1 MSFERIILLV
11 SAFAAV
17 SIAEPLTP
25 VWVELG
31 PAKQVLAR
39 VVIRSGSKCPALE
52 ADGKPLAMK
61 LRSPVPENFEPACEA
76 VVPANTRKL
85 RAGSRDLRLPT
96 SPKTVVAIGDTGCRV
111 KDTRIQDCADPEKW
125 PFGLVSS
132 QIART
137 RPDLIVHVGDY
148 LYREDKCPDSSKG
161 CSGPYG
167 DNWVTWQADFFAP
180 GAAALE
186 AAPWAFSRGNHE
198 TCDRSWR
205 GWFYYLDPRPF
216 SGACS
221 VYSAPYVA
229 TSGKLRIGML
239 DSSATAVNINSA
251 QVDEFASQLAT
262 FAGQADWVADH
273 HPFWYYG
280 SAGVGT
286 TPALSAAWSRAS
298 LSDVRFLLS
307 GHLHL
312 FQFLGFTTTL
322 PNQLIAGD
330 GGTAL
335 SQSVKSDFAGAM
347 LDGVA
352 VQSGKSEH
360 TFGFTVLRRARRR
373 WNLTLKSSDAK
384 TLVACRVFDDR
395 PASCLSQ
402 R

>member
-1 MSFERIILLV
+1 MIHSLAA

-17 SIAEPLTP
+17 SMAESLTP

-39 VVIRSGSKCPALE
+39 VVIRSGSACPALE

-76 VVPANTRKL
+76 LVPANTRKL
-85 RAGSRDLRLPT
+85 RAGSRKLRLPT
-96 SPKTVVAIGDTGCRV
+96 SHKTVVAIGDTGCRV
-111 KDTRIQDCADPEKW
+111 KDTRIQECADPEKW

-132 QIART
+132 QIAKA

-148 LYREDKCPDSSKG
+148 LYREDVCPDTSKG
-161 CSGPYG
+161 CSGPHG
-167 DNWVTWQADFFAP
+167 DNWATWQADFFAP

-216 SGACS
+216 TGVCS

-229 TSGKLRIGML
+229 TSGNLRIGML
-239 DSSATAVNINSA
+239 DSSATAVKIDTA
-251 QVDEFASQLAT
+251 QVDQFASQLAT

-273 HPFWYYG
+273 HPFWFYG
-280 SAGVGT
+280 DAGVGT
-286 TPALSAAWSRAS
+286 TPALAAAWSRAS
-298 LSDVRFLLS
+298 LSGVRFLLS

-360 TFGFTVLRRARRR
+360 MFGFTTLRRARHR
-373 WNLTLKSSDAK
+373 WNLSLKSSDAK

-402 R
+402 K

>member
-1 MSFERIILLV
+1 MSFRRLILLA

-17 SIAEPLTP
+17 LMAEPLTP

-39 VVIRSGSKCPALE
+39 VVIRAGSECPTLE
-52 ADGKPLAMK
+52 ADGKPLAMN

-76 VVPANTRKL
+76 VVSTNTRKL
-85 RAGSRDLRLPT
+85 RAGSRNLRLPK
-96 SPKTVVAIGDTGCRV
+96 SPKTVVVIGDTGCRV

-132 QIART
+132 QIAKA

-186 AAPWAFSRGNHE
+186 AAPRAFSRGNHE

-216 SGACS
+216 TGACS

-229 TSGKLRIGML
+229 SSGNLRIGML
-239 DSSATAVNINSA
+239 DSSATKAKIDA
-251 QVDEFASQLAT
+251 TQVHEFASQLAT
-262 FAGQADWVADH
+262 FSGQADWVADH

-280 SAGVGT
+280 DAGVST
-286 TPALSAAWSRAS
+286 TPDLTTAWTRAS
-298 LSDVRFLLS
+298 LSGVRFLLS

-312 FQFLGFTTTL
+312 FQFLGFTGSL

-335 SQSVKSDFAGAM
+335 SRSVKSDFAGAM

-352 VQSGKSEH
+352 VKSGKSER
-360 TFGFTVLRRARRR
+360 TFGFTMLERARHR
-373 WNLTLKSSDAK
+373 WNLTLKDSEGK
-384 TLVACRVFDDR
+384 MLVRCRVFDDH
-395 PASCLSQ
+395 PASCLNPK
-402 R
+402 